1 MAAAIE
7 GVRRW
12 GARLVKNEVVR
23 CQRRLLNVL
32 QRQGVAATKIEY
44 GVCPRL
50 RRCCK
55 NVGKSMYSRDS
66 GKVDFVRRSGP
77 SHKSN
82 DGISAITGRI
92 DISIVAAAAC
102 QRIAATAPIQNIAR
116 RSAKR
121 I

>member
-12 GARLVKNEVVR
+12 GAQLVKNEVVR

-32 QRQGVAATKIEY
+32 QRQGVAASKIEY

-50 RRCCK
+50 RRRCK
-55 NVGKSMYSRDS
+55 NVGKIMCSRNS
-66 GKVDFVRRSGP
+66 GKVNLVRRSGP

-82 DGISAITGRI
+82 DGVSAITGRI
-92 DISIVAAAAC
+92 DVSIVAAAPC
-102 QRIAATAPIQNIAR
+102 EYIAAAAPIQNIA
-116 RSAKR
+116 
-121 I
+121 